1 MSKRIK
7 GQDVNLFVNG
17 QVIAAST
24 SCTFN
29 LTANSTD
36 AATKNDGGDA
46 MWDNPDFVNYAWNMG
61 NESFLLDTEHL
72 LTLLNTVINGDA
84 KVDVGFQYEGITLGG
99 SAIITQ
105 LQVNAPNGD
114 NVTVS
119 LSLDGSGKLERVS
132 TMVAGTFSGAKIKG
146 KSLMIAL
153 QDNTGAYHT
162 VAASTSHSLSVS
174 VQTSEINT
182 KDDINNSL
190 IKEATGK
197 SVSISTENLVSIRTA
212 SEEGVFVSDLIERCM
227 NGDDLQLGFGYYG
240 AADGAAAG
248 DDADWGTP
256 TPLLVYGKFLC
267 TSINI
272 NGAVKENATYSAEFA
287 GKGKPYIGT
296 V

>member
-7 GQDVNLFVNG
+7 SQDVNLFING

-24 SCTFN
+24 SCTFS

-46 MWDNPDFVNYAWNMG
+46 IWDNPDFVNYAWNMG
-61 NESFLLDTEHL
+61 NESFVLAVDSL
-72 LTLLNTVINGDA
+72 LTLLDTVINGDA
-84 KVDVGFQYEGITLGG
+84 KVQVAFQYEGLTLGG
-99 SAIITQ
+99 EALITQ
-105 LQVNAPNGD
+105 MTINAPNGD
-114 NVTVS
+114 NVTLS

-132 TMVAGTFSGAKIKG
+132 NLVAGTFAGAKMKG

-174 VQTSEINT
+174 VQASEINT
-182 KDDINNSL
+182 KDDINTSL

-197 SVSISTENLVSIRTA
+197 SVSISTENLVSVRTA
-212 SEEGVFVSDLIERCM
+212 SEEGVFVSDLVQKCM
-227 NGDDLQLGFGYYG
+227 NGDDLQLGFGYYD

-256 TPLLVYGKFLC
+256 SPLLVYGKFLC